1 MCTRC
6 REIRNKGDLVIKGD
20 NGDIK
25 ILLVM
30 RKYLS
35 SVGEEYFISFEDTN
49 GYLIWF
55 TRLLLPINDFSTFE
69 WLGEKTA
76 IVRELHVYGLQEKIW
91 KKWEKA
97 QHKGFGTKL
106 MKIAEKL
113 AKENWFEKISVI
125 SGVGVRWF
133 YAKIW
138 YKLEW
143 TYMVK
148 ILKN

>member
-1 MCTRC
+1 
-6 REIRNKGDLVIKGD
+6 
-20 NGDIK
+20 
-25 ILLVM
+25 M

-35 SVGEEYFISFEDTN
+35 SVWEEYFISFEDKDW
-49 GYLIWF
+49 YLIWF
-55 TRLLLPINDFSTFE
+55 TRLLIPTNDFSDFE

-76 IVRELHVYGLQEKIW
+76 IIRELHVYGLQEKIW

-106 MKIAEKL
+106 MKTAEKVS
-113 AKENWFEKISVI
+113 KSKWFNKVSVI
-125 SGVGVRWF
+125 SWVWVRWF
-133 YAKIW
+133 YEKIG

-148 ILKN
+148 EI